1 VASKVE
7 STRPPGPRGRWI
19 IGNSH
24 DYDHDRIGF
33 LRRCNASYGDVF
45 SFSPSTV
52 VVCDP
57 ELVHEIFQRSN
68 EDFIAESPLFGR
80 AAEDRL
86 AERSFDGWMRAR
98 QLGVRAMT
106 RSVTKAHGNRILAEF
121 GTALRATAGQDF
133 DVVTVM
139 YRYTSRMVAD
149 FLFGPEADDV
159 VVAAQLRSR
168 YAARFLNSTL
178 TVPRWLPLPSVRRTV
193 RADERVWSLIAGH
206 VADRRSSRREQP
218 QDMLD
223 LLLADTGSLAPD
235 DIIALLKASML
246 ASVGSPAVALSWAV
260 WELARNREACERL
273 RDEARQAIAET
284 GSLADDAHL
293 TYSKAFA
300 REILRLYP
308 PTWLMGRT
316 VRHACTL
323 GGWTLSA
330 GQQVVFSPYLLQR
343 DPRWWPEPE
352 RFWPE
357 RWLTKGTALSRRAY
371 IPFGSGPRICLG
383 LHLSQY
389 QLVMA
394 ISQLAAHYQI
404 EIATAIEP
412 VPREMLLP
420 QGLRAR
426 IVGTTDSAPAAQ
438 AGRAVQASR

>member
-1 VASKVE
+1 MGKVE
-7 STRPPGPRGRWI
+7 STRPPGPRGRWM

-24 DYDHDRIGF
+24 DYDQDRIGF
-33 LRRCNASYGDVF
+33 LRRCNARYGDVF
-45 SFSPSTV
+45 SFSPSTI

-57 ELVHEIFQRSN
+57 DLVHEIFDRSN
-68 EDFIAESPLFGR
+68 GDFIAESPLLGR
-80 AAEDRL
+80 AANDGL

-106 RSVTKAHGNRILAEF
+106 RSVTKAHGNRILAAF
-121 GTALRATAGQDF
+121 DTVLRATAGRDF

-139 YRYTSRMVAD
+139 HRYTSRIVAD
-149 FLFGPEADDV
+149 FLFGPGADDV
-159 VVAAQLRSR
+159 VVATELRSR

-193 RADERVWSLIAGH
+193 RADERILAVIAGH
-206 VADRRSSRREQP
+206 VADRRSHRRERP

-223 LLLADTGSLAPD
+223 LLLADAGSLATD

-246 ASVGSPAVALSWAV
+246 ASAGSPAVALSWALC
-260 WELARNREACERL
+260 ELARNQLAYERL
-273 RDEARQAIAET
+273 RDEARHAIAET

-300 REILRLYP
+300 REVLRLYP

-316 VRHACTL
+316 VRNTCTL

-357 RWLTKGTALSRRAY
+357 RWLTKGTAVSRRAY

-389 QLVMA
+389 QLVTA
-394 ISQLAAHYQI
+394 ISQLAAHYRV
-404 EIATAIEP
+404 ELSTAIEP
-412 VPREMLLP
+412 VPNEMLLP
-420 QGLRAR
+420 LGLRAR
-426 IVGTTDSAPAAQ
+426 IVDAADSAAAAQ
-438 AGRAVQASR
+438 AGRAVQVSQ